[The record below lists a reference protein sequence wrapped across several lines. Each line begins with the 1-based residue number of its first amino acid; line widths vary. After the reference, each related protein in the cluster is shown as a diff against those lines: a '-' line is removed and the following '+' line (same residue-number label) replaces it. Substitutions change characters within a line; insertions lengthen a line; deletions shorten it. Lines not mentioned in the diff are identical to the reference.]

1 MIKPIEDFDGYF
13 ISDDGRIYC
22 NLGRGN
28 RRVGKTVELYEIN
41 PRLSKNG
48 YMRVYCRQTSTGKRK
63 DLYIH
68 RLVATYFIPNPNN
81 KKQINHKN
89 CIRNDNRVENLEW
102 CTSKENN
109 DYAMKVGH
117 TKRNKEN
124 GRFVSGF

>member
-13 ISDDGRIYC
+13 ISDNGKVYS

-28 RRVGKTVELYEIN
+28 RRIGKVVELYEIN
-41 PRLSKNG
+41 PRPARNG

-68 RLVATYFIPNPNN
+68 RLVAKYFIPNPHN

-89 CIRNDNRVENLEW
+89 CVRSDNRVENLEW

-109 DYAMKVGH
+109 DYTMQVGH
-117 TKRNKEN
+117 MKRDEET